1 MAQPSIRVQRS
12 FSGHHDILPA
22 AESGGTNTV
31 SFVPIHTLF
40 IWTFGSGA
48 VVRSIDYSSPLSHIV
63 RSNSFGGYGRLSCYT
78 PSLPLVCIVSSGPFP
93 HNYDRD
99 LIAVTAI
106 SLRTKVDLS
115 IPTVM
120 LTVMG
125 ASASF
130 HLGARKQI
138 DLSSAGVVI
147 GFVISYRASSAYDL
161 YCVGRTAWS
170 DVVKNTLTLTRLIWF
185 HVPLRLT
192 PKPPDGLVERA
203 SSPSREEIDTVMR
216 EKRVALDLLEGYL
229 IL

>member
-1 MAQPSIRVQRS
+1 MYNAPSLATTIFCLQPSQAERIPCHSCPSTPSLYGHLAVVLSCVVLIIPRHCLTS
-12 FSGHHDILPA
+12 SGH
-22 AESGGTNTV
+22 
-31 SFVPIHTLF
+31 
-40 IWTFGSGA
+40 
-48 VVRSIDYSSPLSHIV
+48 
-63 RSNSFGGYGRLSCYT
+63 SFGGYGRLSCYT

-93 HNYDRD
+93 HSYDRG

-115 IPTVM
+115 IPAVM

-130 HLGARKQI
+130 HLSARKQN

-192 PKPPDGLVERA
+192 PKPPDGLVERV
-203 SSPSREEIDTVMR
+203 SLPSREEINTVMR
-216 EKRVALDLLEGYL
+216 EKQVALDLLEGYL